1 VLSKIWEQFLVI
13 ANQEAGS
20 RVVETWLKAVSLA
33 RWDSL
38 HKIVYIKAPNTF
50 IKEWIK
56 TNYLAI
62 FHLHLS
68 RLFNVDQLKI
78 VFVEESEL
86 ESNASSTVSLGQA
99 ETIKVLPAQRIAQ
112 PVSQEKRGTKVVKFG
127 GTIRHQL
134 NKNFVFDTFIV
145 GPNNHMAYAAA
156 YAVTQKLGK
165 LYNPLF
171 IYGGS
176 GLGKTHLMHA
186 IAHEVKSHHK
196 NVEILYQ
203 PADRFV
209 SEFIHAIRFDKVHQ
223 FQSKY
228 KDVDVLLIDDIQC
241 ISNKEQT
248 QEAFFHIFNTLYD
261 AHKQIVFSSDSY
273 PANMQGIAERLRSR
287 MASGLVVDVQV
298 PTIETKIAILKRKA
312 ELHHEELPDDV
323 AGFIASSVHSNIRE
337 LEGAFIRINAF
348 AHLMKQ
354 PITLELAKKVLVV
367 RVNKEPGSSAQVDF
381 DRIVKTIGTHYHYS
395 LGDLRSK
402 KRSKELSWV
411 RQLAMYFMRNLTD
424 KSLHEIAHYLG
435 RSDHS
440 TVIHAFKQVQD
451 RVETDHEFK
460 DQINRLKHEML

>member
-1 VLSKIWEQFLVI
+1 MLATIWEQFLVI
-13 ANQEAGS
+13 ASQEAGS
-20 RVVETWLKAVSLA
+20 RVVETWLKAVCLH

-38 HKIVYIKAPNTF
+38 HKIVYVKAPNAF

-62 FHLHLS
+62 FHMHLS

-78 VFVEESEL
+78 VFIEESEL
-86 ESNASSTVSLGQA
+86 IVSHDEKSDHD
-99 ETIKVLPAQRIAQ
+99 ETIRVLPAQRIARQ
-112 PVSQEKRGTKVVKFG
+112 PLQEKKGTKVVKFG
-127 GTIRHQL
+127 TPIRHQL
-134 NKNFVFDTFIV
+134 NKNFIFDTFIV

-186 IAHEVKSHHK
+186 IAHEVKLHHR
-196 NVEILYQ
+196 NVEVLYQ

-209 SEFIHAIRFDKVHQ
+209 SEFIYAIRFDKVHQ

-228 KDVDVLLIDDIQC
+228 KDIDVLLIDDIQC

-273 PANMQGIAERLRSR
+273 PSNIQGIAERLRSR
-287 MASGLVVDVQV
+287 MASGLVVDVQM

-312 ELHHEELPDDV
+312 ELQGEELPDDV
-323 AGFIASSVHSNIRE
+323 AAFIASSVNSNIRE

-367 RVNKEPGSSAQVDF
+367 RMSKESGERSQVDF
-381 DRIVKTIGTHYHYS
+381 DRIVKTIGTHYRYT

-451 RVETDHEFK
+451 RVEADREFQ
-460 DQINRLKHEML
+460 DQINRMKHEML